1 MLTALGDID
10 LKLIRVFMAIV
21 EGGGFRPAQAV
32 LNVTPSRLSTMMSDL
47 ETRLGRRLCQRGRV
61 GFRLTEDG
69 AQVYKSAQRLV
80 AGIEGFRTEV
90 AALSGKVVG
99 NLALG
104 MVDNM
109 VTNPDAQV
117 DAAIARYR
125 ARDHDV
131 HITMT
136 IDAPQELELKVL
148 DGRLDLAIGAFHRT
162 APGLSYDPL
171 LLEAQSLYCGN
182 GHPLFDR
189 RRGEIGRDQIR
200 EAAYAGRGYLE
211 ESRPLELVAKATSY
225 SMEGLAMLVLSG
237 AFIAYLPRHYAAQWV
252 RSGRMREIEPEA
264 LTYPSLF
271 CVVTRKG
278 GVKSRALVDFLA
290 DIQVVHPPFAPPE
303 RAPARSRRPGPGP
316 GKAPGKAPDRARH
329 RA

>member
-10 LKLIRVFMAIV
+10 LKLIRVFMAVV
-21 EGGGFRPAQAV
+21 ECGGFRPAQAV

-69 AQVYKSAQRLV
+69 AQVYKAAQRLV

-109 VTNPDAQV
+109 VTNPDTRV

-125 ARDHDV
+125 NRDYGV
-131 HITMT
+131 HITMH

-148 DGRLDLAIGAFHRT
+148 DGRLDIAIGAFHRT
-162 APGLSYDPL
+162 APGITYEPL
-171 LLEAQSLYCGN
+171 FLEAQSLYCGA
-182 GHPLFDR
+182 GHPLFSL
-189 RRGEIGRDQIR
+189 RRGEISLERIR
-200 EAAYAGRGYLE
+200 EATYAGRGYLE
-211 ESRPLELVAKATSY
+211 ESRPLELVAMATSY

-237 AFIAYLPRHYAAQWV
+237 SFIAYLPRQYAAQWV
-252 RSGRMREIEPEA
+252 RSGRMREIEAEKLSYA
-264 LTYPSLF
+264 SLF
-271 CVVTRKG
+271 CIITRKG
-278 GVKSRALVDFLA
+278 GHKSQALVDFLA
-290 DIQVVHPPFAPPE
+290 DLKAVHPPIPVQE
-303 RAPARSRRPGPGP
+303 RSLARRRRAKPARTQRR
-316 GKAPGKAPDRARH
+316 RA
-329 RA
+329 

>member
-10 LKLIRVFMAIV
+10 LKLIRVYMAIV
-21 EGGGFRPAQAV
+21 ECGGFRPAQAV

-69 AQVYKSAQRLV
+69 TQVYKAAQRLV

-109 VTNPDAQV
+109 VTNPDTRV

-148 DGRLDLAIGAFHRT
+148 DGRLDVAIGAFHRT
-162 APGLSYDPL
+162 APGLTYEPMF
-171 LLEAQSLYCGN
+171 LEAQSLYCGA
-182 GHPLFDR
+182 GHPLFDLPHS
-189 RRGEIGRDQIR
+189 EIGQDRIR
-200 EAAYAGRGYLE
+200 EATYAGRGYLE
-211 ESRPLELVAKATSY
+211 ESRPLELVPKATSY
-225 SMEGLAMLVLSG
+225 SMEGLAILVLSG
-237 AFIAYLPRHYAAQWV
+237 RFIAYLPRHYAAQWE
-252 RSGRMREIEPEA
+252 RMGRMREIEPDR
-264 LTYPSLF
+264 LTYQSLF

-278 GVKSRALVDFLA
+278 GHKARALTDFLA
-290 DIQVVHPPFAPPE
+290 DLKAAHPPFPAPQKSSAKP
-303 RAPARSRRPGPGP
+303 RRPRSN
-316 GKAPGKAPDRARH
+316 APSLRR
-329 RA
+329 R